1 MEAKA
6 SLIYSH
12 RVSRSRKRTIRVH
25 TYLEQIYIFLCE
37 TDLLQYFWYGNS
49 GSNAHDVRSQAYSSA
64 RLN

>member
-1 MEAKA
+1 MEPKA

-12 RVSRSRKRTIRVH
+12 EVLESTIRVN

-37 TDLLQYFWYGNS
+37 TDLLQYFWYGNG
-49 GSNAHDVRSQAYSSA
+49 GSNAHDVRSQACLSA